1 MIVIITSCKYWRKAN
16 PEQRRSHIERLCG
29 YNIYIYIFIYL
40 LLLLYIYFHIFIIII
55 INIFSYIYYC
65 YYIYPHRVPLWYF
78 VVLLGGWGGTWVG
91 FPQKTEADGTN
102 STDGEWRPPR
112 GNGTIEEKW
121 IKSNVSSYMMTFGE
135 ATMAAKMASPL
146 VAANVPQNTAVT
158 SAPWFSRLSQK

>member
-1 MIVIITSCKYWRKAN
+1 MQILT
-16 PEQRRSHIERLCG
+16 RSQSRAAPFPHRAPLW
-29 YNIYIYIFIYL
+29 
-40 LLLLYIYFHIFIIII
+40 LLYIYFHMFIIVIIYIFIYIFIIII
-55 INIFSYIYYC
+55 IYIFSYIYYC

-102 STDGEWRPPR
+102 STDGEWCPPR

-135 ATMAAKMASPL
+135 ATMAANMASPL

-158 SAPWFSRLSQK
+158 SAPWFSQLLHK